1 MIPPLPKEELAE
13 LVTANHILSRLGVVD
28 AFGHVS
34 LRDPRHAHHF
44 WMSRRVAPGLV
55 GPEDVLPFDGDSN
68 PLVADPPPVYAERFI
83 HGEIYRRSPAVM
95 SVVHSHAPPIIPF
108 GAVPSVPLRPVFH
121 MAGFLIT
128 NVPVFEIRD
137 HAGTASDM
145 LVRDR
150 KLGAALADTLG
161 DMPVVLMRGHGA
173 TIVGCS
179 VRQAVFRA
187 VYTISNATL
196 QSEALRLGPPN
207 YLTPEEAR
215 NAGAGNDKHID
226 RAWALWACGDNESLV
241 AKPSSHKKLPRSA
254 KQ

>member
-1 MIPPLPKEELAE
+1 MTPPLPKEELAE
-13 LVTANHILSRLGVVD
+13 LVTANHILSQLGVVD

-34 LRDPRHAHHF
+34 MRDPRDAHRF
-44 WMSRRVAPGLV
+44 WMSRSLAPALV
-55 GPEDVLPFDGDSN
+55 GPEDVLPFDDESN
-68 PLVADPPPVYAERFI
+68 PLVADAPPVYAERFI

-95 SVVHSHAPPIIPF
+95 SVVHAHAAPVIPF
-108 GAVPSVPLRPVFH
+108 GVVPGVPLRPIFH
-121 MAGFLIT
+121 MAGFLVT
-128 NVPVFEIRD
+128 SVPVFEIRD

-173 TIVGCS
+173 TIVGSS
-179 VRQAVFRA
+179 VRQTVFRA
-187 VYTISNATL
+187 VYTVTNATL
-196 QSEALRLGPPN
+196 QSEALRLGPPT

-215 NAGAGNDKHID
+215 NAGAANDKHID
-226 RAWALWACGDNESLV
+226 RAWALWACSADESLV
-241 AKPSSHKKLPRSA
+241 AKPSSRRKLPGSA